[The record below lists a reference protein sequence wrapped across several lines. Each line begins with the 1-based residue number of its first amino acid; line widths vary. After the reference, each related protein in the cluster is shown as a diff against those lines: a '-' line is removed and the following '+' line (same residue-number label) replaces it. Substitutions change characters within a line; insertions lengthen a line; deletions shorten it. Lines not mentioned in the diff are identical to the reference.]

1 MSEGTAMTASKEL
14 TARQRARAARS
25 AQLAARAEQDKRVE
39 DLYTRAFA
47 AVSAVAA
54 ARAAVEAAELQL
66 AAALAALGKEGESQQ
81 DVAQALELPAE
92 EVRRLTRAGREVTAG
107 SSAAV
112 AG

>member
-1 MSEGTAMTASKEL
+1 MTATKEL

-54 ARAAVEAAELQL
+54 AKATVETAELQL
-66 AAALAALGKEGESQQ
+66 AGALAALGQEGESQQ
-81 DVAQALELPAE
+81 AIGQALELPAE
-92 EVRRLTRAGREVTAG
+92 EVRRLMRAGREVTAAPPVA
-107 SSAAV
+107 SAA
-112 AG
+112 G